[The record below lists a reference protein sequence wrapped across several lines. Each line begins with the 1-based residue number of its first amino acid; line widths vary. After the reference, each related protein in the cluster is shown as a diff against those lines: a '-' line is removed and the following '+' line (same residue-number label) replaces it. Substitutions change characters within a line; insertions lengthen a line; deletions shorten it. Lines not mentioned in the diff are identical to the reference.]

1 MIYELS
7 KEYDANRA
15 KARLNNLIAGG
26 KVIELT
32 ASKVSRTTKQNSAL
46 HKYFEFIAT
55 ELNELGMEFQYQGIK
70 GMNISLRY
78 TPELVKDFI
87 WRPIQIALFE
97 IQSTKDLD
105 TKQMNDIIDIL
116 IKYFGERG
124 IEIAFPC
131 IED

>member
-7 KEYDANRA
+7 KPFDANKA

-26 KVIELT
+26 KVIELV
-32 ASKVSRTTKQNSAL
+32 ARKVNRTTKQNSAL

-70 GMNISLRY
+70 GMGISLSY

-87 WRPIQIALFE
+87 WRPIQITLFE
-97 IQSTKDLD
+97 IKSTKDLD
-105 TKQMNDIIDIL
+105 TAQMNTIIDVL
-116 IKYFGERG
+116 TKYFGERG

>member
-32 ASKVSRTTKQNSAL
+32 ARKVSRTTKQNSAL

>member
-32 ASKVSRTTKQNSAL
+32 ARKVSRTTKQNSAL
-46 HKYFEFIAT
+46 HQFFTFISD
-55 ELNELGMEFQYQGIK
+55 ELNDMGLEFAYQGIK
-70 GMNISLRY
+70 GMEMYLRY

>member
-15 KARLNNLIAGG
+15 KARLNNLINSG
-26 KVIELT
+26 KVIELV
-32 ASKVSRTTKQNSAL
+32 ARKVNRTTKQNSAL

-87 WRPIQIALFE
+87 WRPIQIALYE

>member
-7 KEYDANRA
+7 KPFDANKA

-32 ASKVSRTTKQNSAL
+32 ARTVNRTTLQNSAL
-46 HKYFEFIAT
+46 HKYFEFIST
-55 ELNELGMEFQYQGIK
+55 ELNEMGMEFNYQGIK
-70 GMNISLRY
+70 GMAISLSY

-87 WRPIQIALFE
+87 WRPIQITLFE
-97 IQSTKDLD
+97 IKSTKDLD
-105 TKQMNDIIDIL
+105 TAQMNTIIDVL
-116 IKYFGERG
+116 TKYFGERG

>member
-15 KARLNNLIAGG
+15 KARLNNLINSG
-26 KVIELT
+26 KVIELV
-32 ASKVSRTTKQNSAL
+32 ARKVNRTTKQNSAL

>member
-15 KARLNNLIAGG
+15 KARLNNLINSG
-26 KVIELT
+26 KVIELV
-32 ASKVSRTTKQNSAL
+32 ARKVNRTTKQNSAL

-70 GMNISLRY
+70 GMGISLSY

-87 WRPIQIALFE
+87 WRPIQITLFE
-97 IQSTKDLD
+97 IKSTKDLD